1 MTLALQLSTLL
12 GFPIVRHCFKH
23 PSTYFEGALFSMTM
37 LASFMFHL
45 CEIFGVELFLKEL
58 QWQRID
64 NVFTISS
71 FELVILYLWGA
82 VGPHDILLKL
92 STIFSTIIIQE
103 KDPWNFNYS
112 IAPLVAYIIV
122 GAIYRAIKTKRV
134 ISYDKNRLLK
144 AITLLM
150 AGSYFFIAGLEE

>member
-1 MTLALQLSTLL
+1 
-12 GFPIVRHCFKH
+12 
-23 PSTYFEGALFSMTM
+23 M

-103 KDPWNFNYS
+103 KDPWN
-112 IAPLVAYIIV
+112 
-122 GAIYRAIKTKRV
+122 
-134 ISYDKNRLLK
+134 
-144 AITLLM
+144 
-150 AGSYFFIAGLEE
+150 